1 VSVKRQRRV
10 ADTRAMHYV
19 PVDIE
24 LQRISPAKLKLALG
38 AALLLV
44 LALDIAEPAVTLG

>member
-1 VSVKRQRRV
+1 MQ
-10 ADTRAMHYV
+10 YV

-44 LALDIAEPAVTLG
+44 LALDVAELMLSLG